1 MVRIARQGRPFRD
14 CPAFL
19 RRRPAVR
26 LTDGAAQGAEAA
38 GLAAG
43 HSPLAPARDLVSL
56 EPETDRDPDCMTPRY
71 AQRMDKVQ
79 PSAIGELLAL
89 GADPSIISFGG
100 GYPDATLFPAE
111 QLDAVF
117 HEIIREAGGAAMQ
130 YAPSNGLPHLR
141 DQIAGLMTAD
151 GMACTGDDVL
161 ILQGSQQGLDF
172 AARMLIDPGDV
183 IVTEDPTFLGALIA
197 FEPSQP
203 DYAVVPVD
211 TDGMQ
216 TEALREILAANPRAR
231 MIYTIPDFQ
240 NPTGVTLSLARR
252 KELIA
257 LANRHDL
264 IVLEDTPYRQIRF
277 EGRHL
282 PTLKSLDTEGRV
294 IHLGSFS
301 KVLVPGLRIG
311 WAVAAPE
318 LLARMGLLKVAADTQ
333 TSTLNMAAASLF
345 LDRYDLAAHIATLRE
360 AYARKKEVMLD
371 AIRQYFPQDIT
382 ATDPDGGLFTWLTFD
397 EGFDATAFMREV
409 ALPQARVAYVP
420 GATFFPLTPRANHAR
435 LNFSAQ
441 SLDNIRTG
449 ISALGK
455 ALHANP
461 SL

>member
-1 MVRIARQGRPFRD
+1 
-14 CPAFL
+14 
-19 RRRPAVR
+19 
-26 LTDGAAQGAEAA
+26 
-38 GLAAG
+38 
-43 HSPLAPARDLVSL
+43 
-56 EPETDRDPDCMTPRY
+56 MTPRY
-71 AQRMDKVQ
+71 AQRMAKVQ

-117 HEIIREAGGAAMQ
+117 HQIIRTSGGAAMQ

-151 GMACTGDDVL
+151 GTPCTGDDVL

-203 DYAVVPVD
+203 RYAVVPVD
-211 TDGMQ
+211 AEGMQ
-216 TEALREILAANPRAR
+216 TDCLEAVLAATPRAKLV
-231 MIYTIPDFQ
+231 YTVPDFQ

-252 KELIA
+252 KQLIA

-264 IVLEDTPYRQIRF
+264 IVLEDTPYRHIRF
-277 EGRHL
+277 AGQSL

-311 WAVAAPE
+311 WAVAAPD

-345 LDRYDLAAHIATLRE
+345 LDRYDLAAHIAMLRT
-360 AYARKKEVMLD
+360 AYARKKEAMLG
-371 AIRQYFPQDIT
+371 AIRQHFPQDIA
-382 ATDPDGGLFTWLTFD
+382 ATDPDGGLFTWLTFAK
-397 EGFDATAFMREV
+397 GFDATDFMRNV

-435 LNFSAQ
+435 LNFSAA
-441 SLDNIRTG
+441 SLDAIETG
-449 ISALGK
+449 IAALGK

-461 SL
+461 SF